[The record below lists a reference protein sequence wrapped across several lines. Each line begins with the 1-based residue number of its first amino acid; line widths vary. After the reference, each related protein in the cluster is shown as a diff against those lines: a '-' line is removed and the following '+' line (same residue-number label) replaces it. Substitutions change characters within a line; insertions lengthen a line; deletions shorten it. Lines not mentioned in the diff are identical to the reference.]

1 MFFNLL
7 RLSSLVSLPRPPPL
21 HRLSFPFFFYGRP
34 RFTPA
39 SSFVYVLFIFSH
51 FPIYSSLLVLLPTS
65 PSSRLFLHDLL
76 LLFLSPHPGS
86 VCGLRVGRGGPGR
99 RPAALLR
106 QGVLVVPTHVE
117 PHAAPPLP
125 QPVGAGGADAAQQ
138 EVCPGRGHA
147 HAHIL
152 KDDCRSSLL
161 FSCSLFQIFKIH
173 PHATQWTLISRSLRI
188 VGPIER
194 RLSQNPLKDGQL

>member
-1 MFFNLL
+1 MCHSLGLPHSTVFHFLFFFMADLVSPLPLLLFMFYS
-7 RLSSLVSLPRPPPL
+7 SSLIFQFTHRSLFFCQPPP
-21 HRLSFPFFFYGRP
+21 HP
-34 RFTPA
+34 
-39 SSFVYVLFIFSH
+39 
-51 FPIYSSLLVLLPTS
+51 
-65 PSSRLFLHDLL
+65 RLFLHDLL

-125 QPVGAGGADAAQQ
+125 QPVGAGRADVAEQ

-173 PHATQWTLISRSLRI
+173 PHVTHWTLISHSAHCW
-188 VGPIER
+188 P
-194 RLSQNPLKDGQL
+194 N